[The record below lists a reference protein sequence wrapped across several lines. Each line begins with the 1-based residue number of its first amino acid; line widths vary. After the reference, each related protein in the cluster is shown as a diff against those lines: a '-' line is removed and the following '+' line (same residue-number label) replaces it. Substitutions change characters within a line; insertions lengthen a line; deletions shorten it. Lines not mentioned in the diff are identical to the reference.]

1 MRAKI
6 YDAMPQ
12 QPAEPLDF
20 EVDLDDVQGQA
31 ERLQNGDT
39 YPARVA
45 GARASERD
53 WAHDSFAQ
61 RAMSRLHCS
70 FGSYSD
76 PQISTQ
82 HPQDRTNAKR
92 TNEE

>member
-20 EVDLDDVQGQA
+20 EVDLDDVLGQA

-39 YPARVA
+39 YPA
-45 GARASERD
+45 GARAITHTVHTATYCTVGYYE
-53 WAHDSFAQ
+53 
-61 RAMSRLHCS
+61 
-70 FGSYSD
+70 
-76 PQISTQ
+76 
-82 HPQDRTNAKR
+82 
-92 TNEE
+92 